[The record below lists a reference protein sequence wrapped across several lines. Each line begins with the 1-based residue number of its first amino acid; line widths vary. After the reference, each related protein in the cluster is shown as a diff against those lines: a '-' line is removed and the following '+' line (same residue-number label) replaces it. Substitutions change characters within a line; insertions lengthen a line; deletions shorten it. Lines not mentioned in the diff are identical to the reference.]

1 MGTISQSQNVLYNL
15 PGIGLSVCDGGG
27 ELSINHNAFLEDAM
41 ITHNLAF
48 MLFVLCSWSPIYSW
62 YIQ

>member
-27 ELSINHNAFLEDAM
+27 ELSINYNAFLEGWNDNSQSCFHAVC
-41 ITHNLAF
+41 T
-48 MLFVLCSWSPIYSW
+48 V
-62 YIQ
+62 